1 MDAKTMKTIAIAA
14 GVVTIMFAG
23 PVRAEDF
30 RGRNCIDGC
39 PDMKAGYKWAQEQDV
54 RDPYQCLGRT
64 RDFEQGCSAYALEAG
79 AKMPPPKKQRAG
91 DSDSSYSGSSSSYG
105 RDDSRSG
112 EAGYGE
118 RDRDDGTHDSS
129 SDSYER
135 R

>member
-1 MDAKTMKTIAIAA
+1 MEVKTMKTIAIAA
-14 GVVTIMFAG
+14 AVVTMMAAA
-23 PVRAEDF
+23 PASAEDF
-30 RGRNCIDGC
+30 RGRSCIDGC

-91 DSDSSYSGSSSSYG
+91 GSDSSYSGSSSSYG
-105 RDDSRSG
+105 QDNSRGG
-112 EAGYGE
+112 EAGSNE
-118 RDRDDGTHDSS
+118 RDRDDGTPDSS
-129 SDSYER
+129 SGSYER

>member
-14 GVVTIMFAG
+14 TIVSIMAAAPAG
-23 PVRAEDF
+23 AEDF

-79 AKMPPPKKQRAG
+79 AKMPPPKRQRAG
-91 DSDSSYSGSSSSYG
+91 GSDSSYSGSSSSY
-105 RDDSRSG
+105 RQDDPRGG
-112 EAGYGE
+112 EAGSDE
-118 RDRDDGTHDSS
+118 RDRDDATHDSS
-129 SDSYER
+129 SDSNER